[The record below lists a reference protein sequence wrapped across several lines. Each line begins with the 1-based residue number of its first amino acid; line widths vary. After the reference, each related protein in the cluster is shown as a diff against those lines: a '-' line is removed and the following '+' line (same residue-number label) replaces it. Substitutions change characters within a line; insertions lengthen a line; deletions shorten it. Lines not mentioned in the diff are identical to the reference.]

1 MNEFESYYFGLL
13 LTDGNLSLYE
23 RNRGKV
29 TLEVSEK
36 DADIVELLVENIPNS
51 TLARRERST
60 NFSDDHKS
68 VIFSN
73 HKKEFRDFLIE
84 NGFPAKDKTEICGVP
99 SGEYLE
105 RDFWRGVI
113 DGDGSIGYIAD
124 GSPFISLVTKS
135 ENLKNS
141 FLELLKKRFNIIKN
155 INRNKRDGI
164 YNIMVKNEEALLLGA
179 YLYEDSK
186 FFIQRKYESFLS
198 ISGWKR
204 TRKKINRQSW
214 TSEEDS
220 YILSHS
226 VEESMKHLN
235 RTKASIA
242 GRIYRLSKTPI

>member
-29 TLEVSEK
+29 TLEVSER
-36 DADIVELLVENIPNS
+36 DADIIELLVENIPNS
-51 TLARRERST
+51 TLRRRERDT
-60 NFSDDHKS
+60 NFSDDYKS
-68 VIFSN
+68 IVFSN
-73 HKKEFRDFLIE
+73 HRKEFRDFLIE
-84 NGFPAKDKTEICGVP
+84 NGFPVKNKTQTCGTP
-99 SGEYLE
+99 TGEYSE
-105 RDFWRGVI
+105 RDFWRGII

-135 ENLKNS
+135 ENLKKS

-155 INRNKRDGI
+155 ISRNKRDGI

-179 YLYEDSK
+179 YLYKGSK

-198 ISGWKR
+198 ISEWKR
-204 TRKKINRQSW
+204 TKKKINRRSW

-226 VEESMKHLN
+226 IEESMKYLN
-235 RTKASIA
+235 RTRASIT
-242 GRIYRLSKTPI
+242 GRMYRLSKTPV